1 MLKEVTEK
9 EFRELV
15 NQGLVLADF
24 FSSTCGPC
32 KMLSFVLAD
41 VDKTCWDKATI
52 LKVDFDKNKELVEE
66 YEVSG
71 YPTLILMK
79 DGKELKRLSGLQQKP
94 LIVKMLEEQM

>member
-1 MLKEVTEK
+1 MGI
-9 EFRELV
+9 R
-15 NQGLVLADF
+15 
-24 FSSTCGPC
+24 
-32 KMLSFVLAD
+32 
-41 VDKTCWDKATI
+41 